1 MLNNPEDLY
10 KIKVDSIENFEKI
23 LINKTLNDLEKLP
36 NSPID
41 KFKNK
46 EVKNE
51 KKINKNKFKKEEKRS
66 LIDNSKVDNKNET
79 FSLLNDVNKKENFRF
94 LNKLADNDK
103 NFNLLHFR
111 QKFTEKEI
119 NEDAPKKNIINK
131 EILSYTKVNNV
142 KNSSGSF
149 LDNNIKKY
157 YSQNQKILNK
167 LNLNLT
173 NLDLKILGYKKI
185 PYIQNNFV
193 LKNKTHKI
201 SDLKSNIKSKFIFS
215 YQIF

>member
-1 MLNNPEDLY
+1 M
-10 KIKVDSIENFEKI
+10 
-23 LINKTLNDLEKLP
+23 
-36 NSPID
+36 
-41 KFKNK
+41 
-46 EVKNE
+46 
-51 KKINKNKFKKEEKRS
+51 
-66 LIDNSKVDNKNET
+66 
-79 FSLLNDVNKKENFRF
+79 
-94 LNKLADNDK
+94 ADNDK

-185 PYIQNNFV
+185 PYIQKNFV